1 MSTLAEP
8 VDVGAVQTTVEGK
21 SPRRLFW
28 ERFSKD
34 KAALFGLG
42 VIMVLVLLAIF
53 AGVIAK
59 YIVGHG
65 PNELFQR
72 QMTDE
77 FGLPLGPNG
86 DFWFGAD
93 ENGRDVFVRVLYGI
107 RTALIVGVVT
117 TGIAVTIG
125 VVVGVTAGFY
135 RGWWDTI
142 FSRLSDIVL
151 ALPILLFAIGIVAA
165 CGTTKEGCLGGVVEP
180 GLPTVIF
187 VIAIFTWPY
196 VARIVRGNTLSIR
209 EKEFVEASRSLGASN
224 TRIMFKEVLP
234 NLLAPIIIVTTY
246 LIPSNILFEAAL
258 SFLGLGVPA
267 STPSWGQMLSD
278 AADIF
283 DVAWWYWVFPGL
295 FLVITTLAFNLL
307 GDGLR
312 DGFDPRTER

>member
-8 VDVGAVQTTVEGK
+8 VDVGAVETTVEGK

-53 AGVIAK
+53 AGVISR
-59 YIVGHG
+59 YLVGHG

-107 RTALIVGVVT
+107 RTSLIVGVVT
-117 TGIAVTIG
+117 TGIAVAIG
-125 VVVGVTAGFY
+125 VVIGIIAGFY

-165 CGTTKEGCLGGVVEP
+165 CG
-180 GLPTVIF
+180 
-187 VIAIFTWPY
+187 
-196 VARIVRGNTLSIR
+196 
-209 EKEFVEASRSLGASN
+209 
-224 TRIMFKEVLP
+224 
-234 NLLAPIIIVTTY
+234 
-246 LIPSNILFEAAL
+246 
-258 SFLGLGVPA
+258 
-267 STPSWGQMLSD
+267 
-278 AADIF
+278 
-283 DVAWWYWVFPGL
+283 
-295 FLVITTLAFNLL
+295 
-307 GDGLR
+307 
-312 DGFDPRTER
+312 